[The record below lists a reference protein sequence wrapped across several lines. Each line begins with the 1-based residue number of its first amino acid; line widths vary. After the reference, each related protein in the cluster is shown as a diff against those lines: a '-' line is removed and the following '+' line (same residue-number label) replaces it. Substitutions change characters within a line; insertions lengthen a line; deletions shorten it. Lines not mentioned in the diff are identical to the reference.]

1 MTSLSASSLTT
12 LHPQIRRMVAFIEHE
27 ARERAEEMDS
37 KAEGEYCYEKG
48 RLQQSAR
55 QDMMRQYEKKEK
67 LVLKQAQT

>member
-1 MTSLSASSLTT
+1 
-12 LHPQIRRMVAFIEHE
+12 MVAFIEHE